1 MASAFNLTAQIN
13 LQGPANLRTVVADIR
28 RQLGSVTIDINPQ
41 INASSARA
49 IAGLSN
55 DLRNLNNTLNAT
67 VVSSRNAAQAIN
79 NLGNAINSIGGRNI
93 QQNMNAATAAAQNL
107 SRNVV
112 SVGQNTQQAA
122 TQMEEFGRQSA
133 LAIRRFAA
141 FSIVTSAVYSF
152 INALSKGV
160 SEFINSVDEL
170 VFSPQLID
178 LIVLLIKRLVK
189 SMVVSMLVSTS
200 NTNEFA
206 G

>member
-200 NTNEFA
+200 NTNEFV